1 MIRFQYGEVL
11 ELESNFTYRYT
22 DNENRVIDSLY
33 AIKVRVYGDLY
44 KHNEFYAIP
53 LDINTKKIPLI
64 GEHVLLIAGPDKFSQ
79 LESEGG
85 LSTIWYYVST
95 FSIKSSLSHNMLP
108 GISGRLSQDDIDNTL
123 PGKTFD
129 KNTATSPLQPFEGD
143 IITEGRHGNSIRLGS
158 TSKQD
163 ESRYSIQP
171 TWSGNSVNDPIII
184 LSNTST
190 RPDSQSADK
199 KQFIVENIQTNDSS
213 LYLTSTQKLSGLVL
227 NNKLTIGTSE
237 SDFASSQFV
246 GVADRVILKSKTD
259 IIALDA
265 FEGIELNAEQIHIGV
280 SDKKEPMLHSGA
292 VKEILK
298 ELINMVSIGFADSSG
313 AASTA
318 IYKAKF
324 DTLLRKIDN
333 DNILIDKHPLDF

>member
-1 MIRFQYGEVL
+1 MINFQYGEVL
-11 ELESNFTYRYT
+11 ESDHTYKYKNS
-22 DNENRVIDSLY
+22 DNQKTTNSLF

-44 KHNEFYAIP
+44 KDDIFYARP
-53 LDINTKKIPLI
+53 LDITTKKIPVV
-64 GEHVLLIAGPDKFSQ
+64 GEHVLLIAGPDETSQ
-79 LESEGG
+79 NKANGG
-85 LSTIWYYVST
+85 LCTVWYYVST
-95 FSIKSSLSHNMLP
+95 FSIQSSISHNMLP
-108 GISGRLSQDDIDNTL
+108 GLSGILTQDEIDNMSA
-123 PGKTFD
+123 GQTFD
-129 KNTATSPLQPFEGD
+129 QNVSTSPLQPYEGD
-143 IITEGRHGNSIRLGS
+143 IINEGRHGNSIRLGS
-158 TSKQD
+158 TCKQD
-163 ESRYSIQP
+163 ETRYNIQP
-171 TWSGNSVNDPIII
+171 TWAGNNVNDPIII
-184 LSNTST
+184 LSNTSK
-190 RPDSQSADK
+190 RPAEDDTDK
-199 KQFIVENIQTNDSS
+199 KQFIVENIQTDDSS

-227 NNKLTIGTSE
+227 NNKLTIGASE
-237 SDFASSQFV
+237 SDYTNSQFV

-265 FEGIELNAEQIHIGV
+265 KAGIELNAEQIHIGV

-324 DTLLRKIDN
+324 DTLLRKLDN